1 MNRKK
6 LVRWIAIFFGVI
18 LLFTFLSRAA
28 DSVTVAKVD
37 TAVIQNKIITHT
49 VQGTGKIQGTQ
60 EKAVFAPEDQKVDQ
74 VLVGEGETV
83 EKGQVLLTLSGA
95 SVKQAIKERKQEIDE
110 QERKI
115 NDLKSQETLKKQE
128 KERELKRAEENYDTA
143 VKNGEI
149 NMANAQ
155 MEVDVAKQKLQ
166 IFLNQ
171 KALMSDGADASTEQA
186 LRDEIRARQESQNQV
201 IMTRNQE
208 VQDAARALEDAKTPD
223 ATDSTIINEEAKLET
238 LQEEAKQLAAL
249 KKQKGKITA
258 PCDGVIKSISS
269 ATGSTTTGEAA
280 VILYTLE
287 GELRMEGSIRESD
300 LEYIK
305 TGETVSLKGSNGNQE
320 QEGIIESIQERENN
334 SGDSVITVKIPEGA
348 FSIGENVDFTI
359 SKDQG
364 PYTCSVP
371 LSAVYEENGTNY
383 IYVTEN
389 QETILGETMV
399 ARRVSVRILDKNDTT
414 VALENGSVSSSEQVI
429 INTSKTIEDGSRVR
443 LREK

>member
-6 LVRWIAIFFGVI
+6 LVRWIAIFFGVM

-83 EKGQVLLTLSGA
+83 EKGQILLTLSGA
-95 SVKQAIKERKQEIDE
+95 SVKQAIKEKKQEIDE

-171 KALMSDGADASTEQA
+171 KALMSDGADAPTEQA

>member
-6 LVRWIAIFFGVI
+6 LVRWIAIFFGVM

-60 EKAVFAPEDQKVDQ
+60 EKAVFAPEGQKVDQ

-83 EKGQVLLTLSGA
+83 EKGQVLLTLSGS
-95 SVKQAIKERKQEIDE
+95 SVKQAIKEKKQEIDE

-334 SGDSVITVKIPEGA
+334 SGDSVITVKIPERA
-348 FSIGENVDFTI
+348 FFIGENVDFTI

-364 PYTCSVP
+364 PYACSVP

-383 IYVTEN
+383 VYVTDT
-389 QETILGETMV
+389 QESILGETMV

>member
-6 LVRWIAIFFGVI
+6 LVRWIAIFFGVM

-83 EKGQVLLTLSGA
+83 EKGQILLTLSGA
-95 SVKQAIKERKQEIDE
+95 SVKQAIKEKKQEIDE

-171 KALMSDGADASTEQA
+171 KALMSDGADAPTEQA
-186 LRDEIRARQESQNQV
+186 LRDEIRARQEAQNQV